1 MERENKR
8 KRKRKRRKVQ
18 ATNSHVPITP
28 GYVLLLL
35 LIILLSHG
43 DAPSESGKMNKV

>member
-18 ATNSHVPITP
+18 ATNLHVPITP
-28 GYVLLLL
+28 GYVLLL